1 MDERPAV
8 LYTDPEGEVPWAMQ
22 LVARVERA
30 EPGEGAIHTAVC
42 EAAAMAVVRLLYD
55 ERSAPGGEWHE
66 QVQRWTAGRIRK
78 LVRRARGAPWARAA
92 ALGGVL
98 VDHEGAEVLAL
109 PPGPTDQ
116 LPPELNKLQVG
127 GLDLPDPGRRAEARP
142 EPGWPGVV
150 VALTPLSELGT
161 GKAAAAAGHAA
172 QLAALRMEPDRRRR
186 GARWAEAGF
195 PVLVEHPGRDR
206 WAALVASAP
215 VEVVDA
221 GFTVVEP
228 GTRTAV
234 AWWPG

>member
-1 MDERPAV
+1 
-8 LYTDPEGEVPWAMQ
+8 
-22 LVARVERA
+22 
-30 EPGEGAIHTAVC
+30 
-42 EAAAMAVVRLLYD
+42 MAVVRLLYD

-92 ALGGVL
+92 ALGGVV

-150 VALTPLSELGT
+150 VAVTPLSELGT

-172 QLAALRMEPDRRRR
+172 QLAALRMEPDRR
-186 GARWAEAGF
+186 GRWAEAGF

-206 WAALVASAP
+206 WGSLVKQVP

-234 AWWPG
+234 AWWPA